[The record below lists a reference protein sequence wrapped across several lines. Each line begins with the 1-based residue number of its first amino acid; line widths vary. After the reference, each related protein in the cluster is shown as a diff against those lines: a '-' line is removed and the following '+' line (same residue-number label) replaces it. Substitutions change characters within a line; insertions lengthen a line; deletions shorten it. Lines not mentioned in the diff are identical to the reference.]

1 MDISEEKRK
10 IGEAKKNPQAFGQ
23 LYDEFYR
30 PILKYILR
38 RTSDIELAQD
48 LTSQTFFKA
57 LKGLKKFRWQ
67 NISFSA
73 WLYRIATNEVNDFY
87 RRKNRIIQISLEKL
101 PEIPSQDSA
110 DSDFK
115 LAEAE
120 LESKKE
126 FKMLSQKIRKLSLI
140 YQTVITLRF
149 FEKKKISE
157 ISQIV
162 GKSEGTIK
170 SQLHRA
176 LETLKKEMEG

>member
-38 RTSDIELAQD
+38 RTSDIELTQD

-110 DSDFK
+110 DSDLK

-126 FKMLSQKIRKLSLI
+126 FKILSQKIRKLSLI